1 MEKRTVAL
9 GVTGSIAAYK
19 AAQLCSNLHK
29 KGYDVHVLM
38 TKNATELVAPL
49 TFETLSGNRVSADT
63 FDRNFEW
70 NVQHVSL
77 AKRADVFVV
86 APATANLIAK
96 MAGGIG
102 DDMLTTTLLAAR
114 CEKIICPAMNTG
126 MYDNP
131 ATQHNLSVLRER
143 GVHIVEPGSGFLAC
157 GDTGRGR
164 LAELSDIE
172 AAIEMALSDK
182 PLSGRRVT
190 VTAGGTREPLDPVR
204 FISNRSTG
212 KMGYALACAARD
224 MGARVTLVSA
234 NCALPAPYAVRLLP
248 VETAAEMYEAVLE
261 QAKTA
266 DIIVKAAAPA
276 DYRPAAYAP
285 EKIKKSEGPLS
296 LQLERTADIL
306 AEVCK
311 NKRPG
316 QLVCGFSME
325 TENLI
330 ENSVRKLHKKGCDMI
345 VANSLRT
352 EGAGFGTDTNV
363 AALITRGGVKE
374 LSLMSKYELARQ
386 ILLSLCGMLS

>member
-1 MEKRTVAL
+1 MEKKTVAL

-19 AAQLCSNLHK
+19 AAQLCSDLHK

-38 TKNATELVAPL
+38 TKNATELIAPL
-49 TFETLSGNRVSADT
+49 TFETLSGNRVSSDT

-77 AKRADVFVV
+77 AKRADIFVV

-96 MAGGIG
+96 MAGGIA

-114 CEKIICPAMNTG
+114 CEKIVCPAMNTG

-143 GVHIVEPGSGFLAC
+143 GVHIVEPGSGLLAC

-172 AAIEMALSDK
+172 AAIEMALSEK
-182 PLSGRRVT
+182 PLSGRQVT
-190 VTAGGTREPLDPVR
+190 VTAGGTREALDPVR

-224 MGARVTLVSA
+224 MGAEVTLISA
-234 NCALPAPYAVRLLP
+234 NSTLPAPYAVRLLP
-248 VETAAEMYEAVLE
+248 VETAAEMCSAVLE
-261 QAKTA
+261 SAKTA

-285 EKIKKSEGPLS
+285 EKI
-296 LQLERTADIL
+296 
-306 AEVCK
+306 
-311 NKRPG
+311 
-316 QLVCGFSME
+316 
-325 TENLI
+325 
-330 ENSVRKLHKKGCDMI
+330 
-345 VANSLRT
+345 
-352 EGAGFGTDTNV
+352 
-363 AALITRGGVKE
+363 
-374 LSLMSKYELARQ
+374 
-386 ILLSLCGMLS
+386 